1 MEAEQQARQKID
13 QLLDAAGW
21 VIQDRNNFDRN
32 CAPGVACREFLTA
45 DGKEADYML
54 FVGGKV
60 IGVIEAKKAGIALS
74 GAENQ
79 SNGYACTLPPYVK
92 HYQMPLPFVYESNGE
107 EIYFSDARDGQTPAR
122 KIFAFHSPK
131 SLLEYIEQPSTLR
144 QNLCTMPPLN
154 KRDLRDCQIEAI
166 NGLEKSLA
174 QGKPRSLIQ
183 MATGAGKTYT
193 ACNFSYRLIKYA
205 KAKRILFLVDRNNLG
220 RQTLRE
226 FQNFSPADEGRKFT
240 DLYIAQH
247 LQHNKI
253 DKDAKIVITTIQRL
267 YSMLRGEADYD
278 ERDEE
283 FSSFEAT
290 ISDGKVKEVTYNPD
304 IPIDF
309 FDFIITDE
317 CHRSIYGLWRQVLDY
332 FDAFIIGLTATP
344 AMHTFGFFNKN
355 IVSEYP
361 YERSVADRVN
371 VGYDIYRINTE
382 IGDKG
387 GKIPN
392 GYTVPVRDKKT
403 RHMHYEAMQEDFT
416 YKPTQLDRSVVVP
429 NQIRTVLQKYKDELF
444 TTLFP
449 EREPTWVPKTL
460 IFAKDDNHAEEI
472 TRICREVF
480 NQGNDF
486 CKKITYNVSGANP
499 EDLIKEFRATPFPRI
514 AVTVDMIAT
523 GTDIKPIEVI
533 IFMRDVQSEIYYEQ
547 MRGRGVRT
555 INPTDLMQI
564 TPNAGYKSRFVLI
577 DAVGVTESKKNASQ
591 PLDREKK
598 LPFKKLLEQVSL
610 GRDDDEALQTLAARL
625 SAMALSPKFTPEDD
639 QKIQQ
644 ISGQDIKQLANTLLD
659 AADPDKLANK
669 TPQQQADIKA
679 AAVKPFSSL
688 LLRTA
693 LEDKHTRAT
702 TMLIDDYNADK
713 ITHFAQSDTWA
724 AGLTKNFADFIAR
737 NKDGIEALSIIYG
750 QSYAKRRLTYDM
762 IRDLV
767 DRLMLVKP
775 PMSMQELWRA
785 YAVLKKD
792 KVRGVKDPAKILT
805 NIIQLVRFA
814 LGYDEI
820 LESFDAVAQ
829 ARFNLWL
836 GRQKKMGTEFTAQQL
851 AWLTQIKD
859 YISANGY
866 MQPADVQETLGAR
879 GGIIKAVKVFGNQ
892 ERLDTILND
901 LSTTLMG

>member
-13 QLLDAAGW
+13 QLLSAAGW
-21 VIQDRNNFDRN
+21 VIQDRRNFDRN
-32 CAPGVACREFLTA
+32 CSLGVACREFLTA
-45 DGKEADYML
+45 DGKESDYML
-54 FVGGKV
+54 FIDGKAAG
-60 IGVIEAKKAGIALS
+60 IIEAKKAGIALS
-74 GAENQ
+74 GTENQ
-79 SNGYACTLPPYVK
+79 SNGYACALPPYVK

-107 EIYFSDARDGQTPAR
+107 EIYFSDARDTQTPAR

-131 SLLEYIEQPSTLR
+131 SFLEHIEQPTTLR
-144 QNLCTMPPLN
+144 QNLRNIQPLN
-154 KRDLRDCQIEAI
+154 KMGLRDCQIEAI

-174 QGKPRSLIQ
+174 QGHSRSLIQ

-220 RQTLRE
+220 RQTLKE
-226 FQNFSPADEGRKFT
+226 FQTFSPSEEGRKFT

-267 YSMLRGEADYD
+267 YSMLRGEEDYS
-278 ERDEE
+278 ENNEE

-290 ISDGKVKEVTYNPD
+290 IADGKVKEVAYNPD

-317 CHRSIYGLWRQVLDY
+317 CHRSIYGLWRQVLEY

-361 YERSVADRVN
+361 YERSVADQVN
-371 VGYDIYRINTE
+371 VGYDIYRISTE
-382 IGDKG
+382 VSEKG
-387 GKIPN
+387 GKIPA

-416 YKPTQLDRSVVVP
+416 YKPTQLDRSVLVP

-486 CKKITYNVSGANP
+486 CKKITYNVSGVNP
-499 EDLIKEFRATPFPRI
+499 EDLIKEFRATPTPRI

-523 GTDIKPIEVI
+523 GTDIKPLEII

-564 TPNAGYKSRFVLI
+564 TPNAGYKNRFVLI

-610 GRDDDEALQTLAARL
+610 GRDDDDALETLAARL

-644 ISGQDIKQLANTLLD
+644 ISGKNIKQLANTLLD
-659 AADPDKLANK
+659 ASDPDKLEGK
-669 TPQQQADIKA
+669 TVEERAEIKDK
-679 AAVKPFSSL
+679 AVRPFSSP
-688 LLRTA
+688 LLRTV
-693 LEDKHTRAT
+693 LEDRHTRAT
-702 TMLIDDYNADK
+702 TLVIDDYNTDK
-713 ITHFAQSDTWA
+713 ITHFAQSDKWA
-724 AGLTKNFADFIAR
+724 NSLTQGFADFIAQ
-737 NKDGIEALSIIYG
+737 NKDQIEALSIIYG
-750 QSYAKRRLTYDM
+750 QSYAKRHLTYDM

-775 PMSMQELWRA
+775 PMSVQELWRA

-805 NIIQLVRFA
+805 NIIQLVRCA

-820 LESFDAVAQ
+820 LESFDAAAQ

-836 GRQKKMGTEFTAQQL
+836 GRQKKMGTEFTTEQL
-851 AWLTQIKD
+851 AWLKQIKD

-866 MQPADVQETLGAR
+866 MQSADVQETLGAR
-879 GGIIKAVKVFGNQ
+879 GGIIKAVNVFGNK
-892 ERLDTILND
+892 ERLDNILND